1 MLLTLLLYDM
11 KRQRFHWMY
20 YNMFGLVI
28 LVALRVF
35 TKIDLTIAPF
45 VIAISFQA
53 YLMSESHIR
62 DKRMIEPFLSGPI
75 CIYQLLIARTF
86 YFIII
91 FMLMYLLMAC
101 IVFFLNQVFHLK
113 HLVMGMIFSSL
124 GTTLD
129 KKIFIIII
137 LPFIVL
143 APMFPHLISYIT
155 VGTVLLTLS
164 VNLWTFKNIDKEKFL
179 ETTLYKS

>member
-20 YNMFGLVI
+20 YNIFGLVI
-28 LVALRVF
+28 LVALSAF

-62 DKRMIEPFLSGPI
+62 DRRMIEPFLSGPI
-75 CIYQLLIARTF
+75 CIYQLLIARTV

-101 IVFFLNQVFHLK
+101 VVFFFDQVFHLK
-113 HLVMGMIFSSL
+113 YLVTGMVFSSL

-129 KKIFIIII
+129 KKIFIIV

-143 APMFPHLISYIT
+143 ARMFPHLILYII

-179 ETTLYKS
+179 EITLYKS